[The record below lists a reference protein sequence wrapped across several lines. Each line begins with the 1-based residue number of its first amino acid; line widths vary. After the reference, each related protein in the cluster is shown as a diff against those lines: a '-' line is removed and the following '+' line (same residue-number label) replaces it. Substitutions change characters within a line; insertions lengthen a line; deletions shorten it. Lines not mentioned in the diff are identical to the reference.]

1 MWGIRVNKSHYFLM
15 SVLGFLLVL
24 VLYFPAT
31 ASAAATYT
39 ITDDAT
45 GGDCTAIGIWDP
57 LPKAC
62 TLTSDLSV
70 VGDGIQIAS
79 DGVTLNGNGHT
90 LTGSGSGLTYGVIMD
105 FRSNVN
111 VVNLT
116 ASGFSLGF
124 KINTASNNTISGN
137 TVLNSGTAYLLD
149 SADNNDIS
157 NNTADA
163 CSAGFVAF
171 SPGVKLQNS
180 NNNTVTGNSVSNC
193 GAGIM
198 LYNSGGNVLTG
209 NVMTGNDKNFNV
221 SGTLDADFINDIDTS
236 NLVDGKPVY
245 YLVNKTNQ
253 VIDAS
258 TNAGVLFCIN
268 CDQVSVS
275 GLAITNNLVGIYL
288 RHTTNSRVFNNTVT
302 GCGEGITMDLSS
314 GNVLSG
320 NQSNNNYWAGFAL
333 RGSDNNKLVGNT
345 AYSNGQAQFGFGIDL
360 SSSSGNEI
368 YNNGFNNI
376 SQANNVG
383 GSGNSFNLLSPIGG
397 NHWADYDEPSEG
409 CLDANNDGF
418 CDAPYIFPGGQDN
431 LPWII
436 QGGWCDS
443 IALSLDVAGI
453 YWGSLADYDAGLLS
467 VDFNVDS
474 FFDVYTVQAVGSLN
488 TNGVTVATP
497 LPVSL
502 GDMGPGDTV
511 LLTLQYSVPA
521 GTSIFKTTTF
531 FTLRD
536 LCGNLDEYPG
546 AYPSV

>member
-1 MWGIRVNKSHYFLM
+1 MM

-245 YLVNKTNQ
+245 YLVSKTNQ
-253 VIDAS
+253 V
-258 TNAGVLFCIN
+258 
-268 CDQVSVS
+268 
-275 GLAITNNLVGIYL
+275 
-288 RHTTNSRVFNNTVT
+288 
-302 GCGEGITMDLSS
+302 
-314 GNVLSG
+314 
-320 NQSNNNYWAGFAL
+320 
-333 RGSDNNKLVGNT
+333 
-345 AYSNGQAQFGFGIDL
+345 
-360 SSSSGNEI
+360 
-368 YNNGFNNI
+368 
-376 SQANNVG
+376 
-383 GSGNSFNLLSPIGG
+383 
-397 NHWADYDEPSEG
+397 
-409 CLDANNDGF
+409 
-418 CDAPYIFPGGQDN
+418 
-431 LPWII
+431 
-436 QGGWCDS
+436 
-443 IALSLDVAGI
+443 
-453 YWGSLADYDAGLLS
+453 
-467 VDFNVDS
+467 
-474 FFDVYTVQAVGSLN
+474 
-488 TNGVTVATP
+488 
-497 LPVSL
+497 
-502 GDMGPGDTV
+502 
-511 LLTLQYSVPA
+511 
-521 GTSIFKTTTF
+521 
-531 FTLRD
+531 
-536 LCGNLDEYPG
+536 
-546 AYPSV
+546 